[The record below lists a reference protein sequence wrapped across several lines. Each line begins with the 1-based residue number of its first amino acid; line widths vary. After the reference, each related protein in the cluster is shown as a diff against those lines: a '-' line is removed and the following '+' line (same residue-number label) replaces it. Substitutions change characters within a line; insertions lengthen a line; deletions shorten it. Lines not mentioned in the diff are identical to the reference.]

1 MLTSSLCCVML
12 CLVAQLCPTLCDP
25 MDCSPPGSSVHGIL
39 QSRILE
45 WVAMPS
51 SRGSSQPRD
60 WTQVS
65 CIAGKFFTTEPARE
79 APPSSLL
86 LTKYQMILL
95 WLLSSSLEMDKID
108 KIFLVFVIQELSLV
122 QPFVTPQTVAF
133 QSSLYFTTSRTLL
146 KFISLSQWC
155 YLTSHALP
163 PSSFAFNLS

>member
-1 MLTSSLCCVML
+1 MGVCVVSRSVVFNSLWPYGL
-12 CLVAQLCPTLCDP
+12 QPTRLLCPWN
-25 MDCSPPGSSVHGIL
+25 SPVKNIGVGCHFL
-39 QSRILE
+39 FQRIIPDQYSN
-45 WVAMPS
+45 PS
-51 SRGSSQPRD
+51 FLL
-60 WTQVS
+60 
-65 CIAGKFFTTEPARE
+65 GKRFFTTEPARE

-108 KIFLVFVIQELSLV
+108 KIFLIFVIQELSLV